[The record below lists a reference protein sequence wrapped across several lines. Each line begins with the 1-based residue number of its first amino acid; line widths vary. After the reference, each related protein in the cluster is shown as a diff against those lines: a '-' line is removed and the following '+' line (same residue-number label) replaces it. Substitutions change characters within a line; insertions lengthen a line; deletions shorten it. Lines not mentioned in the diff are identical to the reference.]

1 MATNLLVNYSHKNE
15 NEKKYQKCVCFF
27 WGGSVWRFN
36 SCFCFYYRYKL
47 IKVEPKNKVQQKL
60 IEQFRD
66 VPREDVNIFV
76 FHFSS
81 FLNLYLEIHKVG
93 IISIFIVSS
102 NVNHKLEIVGNQIN
116 SNKNFKTD
124 ITGNYFHSF

>member
-1 MATNLLVNYSHKNE
+1 M
-15 NEKKYQKCVCFF
+15 
-27 WGGSVWRFN
+27 
-36 SCFCFYYRYKL
+36 
-47 IKVEPKNKVQQKL
+47 EPKNKVQQKL

-116 SNKNFKTD
+116 SNKNFYLPRVPLIKTYT
-124 ITGNYFHSF
+124 TGNYFHSS